1 MRRYCS
7 TLSIL
12 VTTVSLITV
21 ALARAADNTPPAGFT
36 ALFNGKDL
44 TNWKGL
50 VNDPPKRARLTQEQL
65 AQAQAKADERMRGHW
80 SVADGVLVFDGAGDN
95 LCTTKDFGNFE
106 MLVDWKIEPDGDSGI
121 YLRGSPQVQIWDPD
135 SKPAAG
141 IGSGGLYNNKR
152 GLHDPLVKADHP
164 IGQWNTF
171 RIRMTG
177 DKVTV
182 WLNEQLVVDNVALE
196 NYWERGKPIYTS
208 GQIELQ
214 SHESRLCFK
223 NIYVK
228 ELPVDETSPSADDSV
243 AGSMPKA
250 FIDGTGPGWVGLGE
264 TDCVNV
270 NCDPD
275 TWSWK
280 DGVIHCTG
288 KPVGVLRTIKEYTN
302 FELVAQ
308 WKHLQNAGNS
318 GIFVWA
324 EPDSMKELPRGK
336 FPKCLELQVLDHGY
350 KEQYEKTGKR
360 ADWFT
365 TNGDLIPVN
374 GFKMNPFE
382 PKSPD
387 GSRSFP
393 RKNLSRGFNQW
404 NHYYVRAINGEVRL
418 WVNGEEVSGA
428 ADCKPSS
435 GYVCLESEGAP
446 IDFKDLRIRELP

>member
-1 MRRYCS
+1 MLRPNPARP
-7 TLSIL
+7 TI
-12 VTTVSLITV
+12 V
-21 ALARAADNTPPAGFT
+21 ALLASIVAAVAGAADNTPPAGFT

-44 TNWKGL
+44 SNWKGL
-50 VNDPPKRARLTQEQL
+50 VADPPKRARLAPEEL
-65 AQAQAKADERMRGHW
+65 AQAQAKADERMRAHW
-80 SVADGVLVFDGAGDN
+80 SVADGVLIFDGAGDN
-95 LCTTKDFGNFE
+95 LCTAKDFGNFE
-106 MLVDWKIEPDGDSGI
+106 MLVDWKIEPNGDSGI

-135 SKPAAG
+135 AKPAAG
-141 IGSGGLYNNKR
+141 IGSGGLYNNKL
-152 GLHDPLVKADHP
+152 GPHDPLVKADHP

-171 RIRMTG
+171 RIRMVG

-182 WLNEQLVVDNVALE
+182 WLNDQLVVNHVTLE
-196 NYWERGKPIYTS
+196 NYWERPKPIYPT

-214 SHESRLCFK
+214 SHQSRLCFK
-223 NIYVK
+223 NIYIQ
-228 ELPVDETSPSADDSV
+228 ELPVEEPSPSAEDSH
-243 AGSMPKA
+243 AGSTPKA
-250 FIDGTGPGWVGLGE
+250 FIDGTGPGWVSLNEG
-264 TDCVNV
+264 DFVNV
-270 NCDPD
+270 NCDAD
-275 TWSWK
+275 TWSWN
-280 DGVIHCTG
+280 DGITHCTG

-308 WKHLQNAGNS
+308 WKHLQYAGNS

-324 EPDSMKELPRGK
+324 EPDSIKELPRGK
-336 FPKCLELQVLDHGY
+336 FPKCLELQILDHGY
-350 KEQYEKTGKR
+350 KEQYEKSGKR

-404 NHYYVRAINGEVRL
+404 NHYYVRAINGELRL

-428 ADCKPSS
+428 TACNPSS

-446 IDFKDLRIRELP
+446 IDFKEIRIRELP

>member
-1 MRRYCS
+1 MS
-7 TLSIL
+7 LLTLKRSFLVAMLSFIL
-12 VTTVSLITV
+12 ASAIG
-21 ALARAADNTPPAGFT
+21 AADNTPPAGFT
-36 ALFNGKDL
+36 ALFNGNDL
-44 TNWKGL
+44 TGWKGL
-50 VNDPPKRARLTQEQL
+50 VDDPPKRARLTQEQL
-65 AQAQAKADERMRGHW
+65 VHAQAKADEKMRAHW
-80 SVADGVLVFDGAGDN
+80 SVDDDVLVFDGAGDS
-95 LCTTKDFGNFE
+95 LCTVKDYRDFE
-106 MLVDWKIEPDGDSGI
+106 MLVDWKIEPNGDSGI

-152 GLHDPLVKADHP
+152 GPHNPLVKADHP

-171 RIRMTG
+171 RIRMID

-182 WLNEQLVVDNVALE
+182 WLNGQLVVDNVALE
-196 NYWERGKPIYTS
+196 NYWERGKPIYPV

-214 SHESRLCFK
+214 SHQSRLCFR
-223 NIYVK
+223 NIYIK
-228 ELPVDETSPSADDSV
+228 ELLAEAVSPSTDEPAASS
-243 AGSMPKA
+243 APKA
-250 FIDGTGPGWVGLGE
+250 FIDGQGPGWVGLGE
-264 TDCVNV
+264 TDFVNV

-280 DGVIHCTG
+280 DGVVHCTG
-288 KPVGVLRTIKEYTN
+288 KPVGVLRTTKEYTN

-308 WKHLQNAGNS
+308 WKHLQSAGNS

-324 EPDSMKELPRGK
+324 DPDSIKDLPQGK

-350 KEQYEKTGKR
+350 KEQYEKSGKR

-382 PKSPD
+382 PRSPD

-393 RKNLSRGFNQW
+393 RKNLSRAFGQW
-404 NHYYVRAINGEVRL
+404 NHYYARAINGEVRL

-428 ADCKPSS
+428 TECKPSG
-435 GYVCLESEGAP
+435 GYICLESEGAP
-446 IDFKDLRIRELP
+446 IDFKEIRVRE